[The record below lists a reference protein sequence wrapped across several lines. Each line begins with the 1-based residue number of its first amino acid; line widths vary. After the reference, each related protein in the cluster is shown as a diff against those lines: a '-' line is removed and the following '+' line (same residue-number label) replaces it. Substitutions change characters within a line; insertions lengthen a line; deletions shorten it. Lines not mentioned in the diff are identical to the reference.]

1 MSFES
6 DVRRFAVRARNGADK
21 LTRAAELALFSG
33 TILDTPVDEGR
44 LRGNW
49 QYSHGAPINEQLPEG
64 IIDKQGA
71 ATVAKAKAGVMSAP
85 WPRKSYLRNNLPYA
99 IPIEEGHSTVK
110 APQGM
115 LRRNLRRVVANLR
128 AEIRRLR

>member
-1 MSFES
+1 MSFDA
-6 DVRRFAVRARNGADK
+6 DVKRFADKARSGAER
-21 LTRAAELALFSG
+21 LTRATELALFRG
-33 TILDTPVDEGR
+33 TIMDTPVDSGR
-44 LRGNW
+44 LRANW
-49 QYSHGAPINEQLPEG
+49 QYSHGAPISDAHN
-64 IIDKQGA
+64 IVDKAGGR
-71 ATVAKAKAGVMSAP
+71 TVANAQSGVMSSP

-115 LRRNLRRVVANLR
+115 LRRNLRRVLANLR